1 MGETVTTS
9 KSNNKV
15 LYIIIGLLS
24 LAVLFLAYLL
34 NGERT
39 TVVDLEEDNTE
50 LTTER
55 SELEEGLIEMLEQYD
70 TLSVENEEMK
80 GKVLQQRE
88 EIAALL
94 ERVQKLKKDDSS
106 LRWEIDK
113 FKKEAGTLRDIM
125 KGYLTTIDSLN
136 QENMALTKE
145 NQTLS
150 TNLSD
155 VSTEKNALANKV
167 EDQASII
174 KAGSVLT
181 ANSFIAEAI
190 RVRSNG
196 AQKETNRASRA
207 EMIKSCVDLAQNNI
221 SKKGPKTLHIRVISP
236 EGIVLDD
243 KNNIGKTFSF
253 NGVSGKYSA
262 KRQFDYDGTGKSI
275 CVFHT
280 VTSELTAGQYIVEIY
295 EAGSLIGKTTFDLR

>member
-1 MGETVTTS
+1 MGDAITKS
-9 KSNNKV
+9 KGNNRG
-15 LYIIIGLLS
+15 LHIIIGLLCI
-24 LAVLFLAYLL
+24 AVLVLAYLL
-34 NGERT
+34 SET
-39 TVVDLEEDNTE
+39 KTDVVGLEESNIE

-55 SELEEGLIEMLEQYD
+55 SELEEGLVEMLQQYD
-70 TLSVENEEMK
+70 TLSVENDEMK

-88 EIAALL
+88 EIASLL

-106 LRWEIDK
+106 LRWEIGK
-113 FKKEAGTLRDIM
+113 LKKEAGTLRDIM
-125 KGYLTTIDSLN
+125 KDYLVTIDSLN
-136 QENMALTKE
+136 QENIALTHE

-155 VSTEKNALANKV
+155 VSSQKNALANKL

-174 KAGSVLT
+174 KAGPVLT

-190 RVRSNG
+190 RVRSTG

-207 EMIKSCVDLAQNNI
+207 EMIKSCVNLAQNNI
-221 SKKGPKTLHIRVISP
+221 SKKGPKTLHVRVISP
-236 EGIVLDD
+236 EGLVLDD
-243 KNNIGKTFSF
+243 KNNIGKTFNFS
-253 NGVSGKYSA
+253 GVSGKYSA

-295 EAGSLIGKTTFDLR
+295 EAGSLIGKTKFDLR